1 MFRAFTSLPKARP
14 LALVR
19 SWTRPLRAPMP
30 WTRLAA
36 LASGLAK
43 RLASCFASAKRR
55 WHALMVRLGTRSRQP
70 ARTTAPAESV
80 DRVAQLSEPLLVAA
94 AEEPLVSDTAG
105 GRCWWT
111 RKQRKAA
118 QKLRVQRSVMLRV
131 FSRTDL
137 EAFEEELLSSV
148 LVPLVLVPLQ
158 PEDGAAATAA
168 EKPPG
173 RKTRKQR
180 KAAQKLLVQRS
191 VEKKSVDRLAQFKL
205 VCEQPARVDR
215 RNERHG
221 PPGRKTRKQRVAA
234 HTQPVQRSVVEEVL
248 LSSDLLPLV
257 LAPLQLG
264 DDGAVAAVCSQWN
277 DSWEEKLG
285 TKLPLTLKFWSLF
298 YDCDVTDSDAEEED
312 CLVTLRDHYTFDRW
326 TRGSKGT
333 LWVQSEGERIK
344 QVRSLA
350 QAVQVQEEA
359 AATGTYLFMKHQHD
373 RMSKQDWKEWAAD
386 SEAYNVKYHHHVPC
400 PFRVR

>member
-1 MFRAFTSLPKARP
+1 MFRAFISLPKARP

-30 WTRLAA
+30 RTRLAA

-148 LVPLVLVPLQ
+148 LVPLVLAPLQ
-158 PEDGAAATAA
+158 PEDGVAATAA

-191 VEKKSVDRLAQFKL
+191 VEKESVDRLAQFKL

-264 DDGAVAAVCSQWN
+264 DDGAVAVVCSQWN

-285 TKLPLTLKFWSLF
+285 AKLPLTLKFWSLF
-298 YDCDVTDSDAEEED
+298 YDCDVMDSDAEEEVKIASSRFGITTH
-312 CLVTLRDHYTFDRW
+312 LTVGH
-326 TRGSKGT
+326 
-333 LWVQSEGERIK
+333 SEGERIK

-386 SEAYNVKYHHHVPC
+386 SEAYNVEYHHHVPC
-400 PFRVR
+400 PFRAR